1 MTKKILL
8 STFAVRLLMA
18 VSTFGVFMVSA
29 RLLGA
34 EGRGTLSLFIANVTI
49 VQLVSEIIFGPGY
62 IYLTQHVPFKKLFF
76 SGILWSLLASIIVPI
91 VLYYTHIQSG
101 QLLSYLFINS
111 FLLAVITGINY
122 QLQATHQ
129 IFGFN
134 CMNAV
139 QAITSMAFVWFM
151 LQTNLTT
158 ETFCMALLYSYAAT
172 IITGVFFLLK
182 FYFNKNIQ
190 PTVSDK
196 TIGFA
201 LKNGLIA
208 QYSNFLNFA
217 NMRIGFYLI
226 YLILGDIKGLG
237 IYAAAASLVEAVWM
251 ISNTLATWLYPQIA
265 ASTDKEEQIEK
276 TQSFAS
282 VAFWYSLAALIILF
296 CIPESFLLLLF
307 GNDFA
312 GITRYITILLPGTLI
327 AAYGKIYWNYFAGTG
342 QFKINNY
349 SSLISTLVALSG
361 SIPLMYY
368 YRVEG
373 LAVSTSLGYIV
384 YAFLLILVFRQQNH
398 LTLKAVLPSF
408 KLFP

>member
-8 STFAVRLLMA
+8 GTFAVRLLIA
-18 VSTFGVFMVSA
+18 ISTFVVFIVSA
-29 RLLGA
+29 KLLGA
-34 EGRGTLSLFIANVTI
+34 EGRGTLSIFIANVTI

-76 SGILWSLLASIIVPI
+76 SGIAWSLLASIVVPV
-91 VLYYTHIQSG
+91 VLYYTHIQTRE
-101 QLLSYLFINS
+101 LLPYLFINS

-122 QLQATHQ
+122 QLQATRQ
-129 IFGFN
+129 SIGFN
-134 CMNAV
+134 CMNGV
-139 QAITSMAFVWFM
+139 QAITSMAFVWLM

-158 ETFCMALLYSYAAT
+158 EAFCMALLYSYTVT
-172 IITGVFFLLK
+172 IITGLFFLLK
-182 FYFNKNIQ
+182 FYFNTNFQ
-190 PTVSDK
+190 PGRSDK

-208 QYSNFLNFA
+208 QYSNLLNFA

-226 YLILGDIKGLG
+226 YLILGDIKELG
-237 IYAAAASLVEAVWM
+237 IYAAAASLVEAVWI

-265 ASTDKEEQIEK
+265 ASMNRQQQIEK

-282 VAFWYSLAALIILF
+282 VAFWYSFAALILLF

-307 GNDFA
+307 GNDFV
-312 GITRYITILLPGTLI
+312 GITHYIAILLPGTLI

-368 YRVEG
+368 YRIEG
-373 LAVSTSLGYIV
+373 LALSTSLSYMV
-384 YAFLLILVFRQQNH
+384 YAFLLILIFRQQNH
-398 LTLKAVLPSF
+398 LPLKAVLPSF